1 MDSTWENNKRLGGG
15 EGLLSAVKLFTLG
28 WKKSKSRLT
37 DSSRRSDTD
46 GAGRAVSAGA
56 GLARVPSEMAIWRPQ
71 GVLLHLGVH
80 HSHARKNQ
88 AWYQGKGLVIASRP
102 ERAAGEQ
109 YKHCHGERC

>member
-46 GAGRAVSAGA
+46 GAGRAVSARA
-56 GLARVPSEMAIWRPQ
+56 GLARVPSEMAIWRLQ
-71 GVLLHLGVH
+71 GMLLYLGVH
-80 HSHARKNQ
+80 HSHASNNQ
-88 AWYQGKGLVIASRP
+88 AWYQGKGLEIASRSQ
-102 ERAAGEQ
+102 RAAGKQ
-109 YKHCHGERC
+109 YGHCHGERC

>member
-46 GAGRAVSAGA
+46 GAGRAVSARA
-56 GLARVPSEMAIWRPQ
+56 GLARVPSEMAIWRLQ
-71 GVLLHLGVH
+71 GMLLYLGVH
-80 HSHARKNQ
+80 HSHASNNQ
-88 AWYQGKGLVIASRP
+88 AWYQGKGLEIASRSQ
-102 ERAAGEQ
+102 RAAGEQ
-109 YKHCHGERC
+109 YGHCHGERC